1 MNFTLTKPLNQN
13 KMTKHKKVTWEC
25 LSCGNQHESYSN
37 RRWDMQVC
45 ECGKSGFDLEEFY
58 SRTMGEIRIIKE
70 EELEK

>member
-1 MNFTLTKPLNQN
+1 
-13 KMTKHKKVTWEC
+13 
-25 LSCGNQHESYSN
+25 
-37 RRWDMQVC
+37 MQVC